1 MRKILFLIILSTIF
15 LSFKSS
21 DGVEIKWNFAKYQ
34 KITYSY
40 QQNMVMQID
49 SFVQDHSG
57 IEGEG
62 TIDLLIIDS
71 ALAEVRIKIVNGKK
85 YELDSIG
92 NKINEVLEF
101 IPQVLVITGIEED
114 DISKIKNKPDTE
126 MLVKSLFPVL
136 KQTITKGE
144 KENYPLNFRFNYMG
158 KMLDTSGDSFLDLVE
173 IEKDICH
180 LELEYDLK
188 SIQNEKPDYSIKG
201 KSKVKF
207 DSENQ
212 YFTEGVLQMSMRVG
226 EEFLVDNTINYKLI
240 SVE

>member
-1 MRKILFLIILSTIF
+1 
-15 LSFKSS
+15 
-21 DGVEIKWNFAKYQ
+21 
-34 KITYSY
+34 
-40 QQNMVMQID
+40 
-49 SFVQDHSG
+49 
-57 IEGEG
+57 
-62 TIDLLIIDS
+62 
-71 ALAEVRIKIVNGKK
+71 
-85 YELDSIG
+85 
-92 NKINEVLEF
+92 
-101 IPQVLVITGIEED
+101 
-114 DISKIKNKPDTE
+114 ISKIKNKPDTE